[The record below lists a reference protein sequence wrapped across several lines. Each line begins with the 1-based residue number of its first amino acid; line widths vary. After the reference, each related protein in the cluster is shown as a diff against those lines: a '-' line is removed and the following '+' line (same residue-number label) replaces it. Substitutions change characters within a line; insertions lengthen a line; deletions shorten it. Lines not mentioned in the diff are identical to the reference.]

1 MNNSS
6 SSSVSART
14 ALKCTVSPAALGA
27 TLGLV
32 SRAVSP
38 RSTLPVLSN
47 VLLETDEKGLRVTA
61 TNLDLTISALVPATV
76 LEEGRTTVPAKL
88 LSEYISS
95 LDETPCTMQLDEDT
109 QVLRITCGAQK
120 TNLHGIDAVEFPPL
134 PMRDSEAALTVDSV
148 QLQQAITQTVV
159 AASGDEASPVLT
171 GVLIQVDGNR
181 LTLAATDRHRLAV
194 KTLDVTVDGSA
205 GSIGAMIVPA
215 RHLGELGRA
224 INAARPTVG
233 IVFSEARNQIF
244 FTIADVEISSRLIEG
259 NYPNYAQVI
268 PAEST
273 TKVSLPTADLLRAAR
288 TAAVLAKDAANP
300 VRLRAGDGALTLI
313 AQTAEVG
320 DHEAPLTA
328 AVTGDDVEIAFNARY
343 VLDALQVMSSVDV
356 ELSFNGALQPGVLR
370 PAGRDDYLCIIMPVR
385 VP

>member
-6 SSSVSART
+6 VTTRS
-14 ALKCTVSPAALGA
+14 ALKCTVSPSALSS

-38 RSTLPVLSN
+38 RSTLPVLGN
-47 VLLETDEKGLRVTA
+47 VLLETEEKGLRVTA
-61 TNLDLTISALVPATV
+61 TNLDLTISALVPSTV
-76 LEEGRTTVPAKL
+76 LEEGRTTVPARL
-88 LSEYISS
+88 LAEFVAS
-95 LDETPCTMQLDEDT
+95 LDEAPCTLELDDES
-109 QVLRITCGAQK
+109 QILKITCGASR

-134 PMRDSEAALTVDSV
+134 PARDSDAAITVDSA
-148 QLQQAITQTVV
+148 QLSSAIAQTAM
-159 AASGDEASPVLT
+159 AASADEASPVLT
-171 GVLIQVDGNR
+171 GVLMQVDGKR

-194 KTLDVTVDGSA
+194 KTLDVEVA
-205 GSIGAMIVPA
+205 GSGLGAVIIPA
-215 RHLGELGRA
+215 RHLSELARA
-224 INAARPTVG
+224 INPNRPEVG
-233 IVFSEARNQIF
+233 IAFSDARNQIF
-244 FTIADVEISSRLIEG
+244 FTLADLEISSRLIEG

-273 TKVSLPTADLLRAAR
+273 TKVALPTASLLKAAR

-300 VRLRAGDGALTLI
+300 VRIRVADNQLTLI

-328 AVTGDDVEIAFNARY
+328 TVTGEDVQIAFNARY
-343 VLDALQVMSSVDV
+343 VLDALGVIDSDDV
-356 ELSFNGALQPGVLR
+356 ELSFNGALQPGAIR
-370 PAGRDDYLCIIMPVR
+370 PAGREDYLCIVMPVR